1 VAVAAQK
8 GASAEA
14 KHAGSSMRTE
24 VFALPTEAEDVVQV
38 VVAVALEVWPEE
50 VQLVSMGVAQAVVEP
65 ITVLAVVYSAVV
77 VLRHGVRRWLDL
89 HSEVVGH
96 GTQAA
101 AEQLVWVARVYV
113 AVGLFVFEWIRERDV
128 EISSAH
134 LVRMPLASLAMPG
147 VLAVVAVERYAHHLM
162 D

>member
-8 GASAEA
+8 EASAEA

-38 VVAVALEVWPEE
+38 VVAVALAVWPEE

-77 VLRHGVRRWLDL
+77 VLQHGVLRWLDL

-101 AEQLVWVARVYV
+101 AVQLV
-113 AVGLFVFEWIRERDV
+113 
-128 EISSAH
+128 
-134 LVRMPLASLAMPG
+134 
-147 VLAVVAVERYAHHLM
+147 
-162 D
+162 